1 MSAAP
6 AAGYNDLSLKKPL
19 FYSLLLHAAL
29 TLAIIGS
36 AILQGRGTQWGGPPG
51 GGSGAV
57 TVNLVGS
64 LVGIPLP
71 APAVVTPN
79 RVVDTTKGLYKSQ
92 PKPKAPPPRDAQKIP
107 EFTKEKPP
115 KTISRPSRVFEDQT
129 PPLPNAVPYGQGGA
143 PSLPYSSF
151 SMSGGAQGSIGMQGP
166 GGADFGARYSWYV
179 AAVKRRISEN
189 WLVSTVDASVRATPR
204 AIVTF
209 TILRDGSIHNV
220 RITQSSGNLSV
231 DNSAQRAVLGAN
243 PLPALP
249 NDYGASSVNVE
260 FFFDF
265 KR

>member
-1 MSAAP
+1 MSAAT
-6 AAGYNDLSLKKPL
+6 AASYTNLSFKKTL
-19 FYSLLLHAAL
+19 VYSLLLHFTL
-29 TLAIIGS
+29 TLGILGS
-36 AILQGRGTQWGGPPG
+36 AVLQRRGAQWGGPPG

-57 TVNLVGS
+57 KVNLVGS
-64 LVGIPLP
+64 LAGIPLP
-71 APAVVTPN
+71 APAVVTPS
-79 RVVDTTKGLYKSQ
+79 RVVDTTKGLYKSE
-92 PKPKAPPPRDAQKIP
+92 PKPKAPPPHDAQKIP

-115 KTISRPSRVFEDQT
+115 RTISRPSRVLEDKT
-129 PPLPNAVPYGQGGA
+129 PPPPNAVPYGQGGA

-179 AAVKRRISEN
+179 TAVKRRISEN
-189 WLVSTVDASVRATPR
+189 WLVSTVDASVRAAPR

-209 TILRDGSIHNV
+209 SILRDGSIRNV

-231 DNSAQRAVLGAN
+231 DNSAQRAVLGAD